1 MLFNMSNKT
10 IQKITSFW
18 GSCKHFEFGKHKK
31 CPLIQ
36 QSANSGSRP
45 KFGLQRLR
53 AWVAK
58 VLNVQP
64 TNRYSTLN
72 LGELGHFEGRPQ
84 QQFQGC
90 RTPYFQRWLN

>member
-1 MLFNMSNKT
+1 MLGRNSGVGTRLKNDYPN
-10 IQKITSFW
+10 IILWHCLNQR
-18 GSCKHFEFGKHKK
+18 
-31 CPLIQ
+31 
-36 QSANSGSRP
+36 SANSGSRP
-45 KFGLQRLR
+45 KFGSQRLR

-90 RTPYFQRWLN
+90 RTPYFQCWLN